1 MEIEY
6 KHTKDF
12 TANELQRLFLSV
24 NWEFGNYPENLSVQC
39 TIPHKSFLHGMTISW
54 WTNSCSR

>member
-12 TANELQRLFLSV
+12 TANELQRLFFPSI
-24 NWEFGNYPENLSVQC
+24 GNLAIILKNLSVQC
-39 TIPHKSFLHGMTISW
+39 TIPHKSFLHGMVIS
-54 WTNSCSR
+54 

>member
-24 NWEFGNYPENLSVQC
+24 NWESGNHPEKL
-39 TIPHKSFLHGMTISW
+39 IWAMH
-54 WTNSCSR
+54 NSTQVVSAWDDNKLVD